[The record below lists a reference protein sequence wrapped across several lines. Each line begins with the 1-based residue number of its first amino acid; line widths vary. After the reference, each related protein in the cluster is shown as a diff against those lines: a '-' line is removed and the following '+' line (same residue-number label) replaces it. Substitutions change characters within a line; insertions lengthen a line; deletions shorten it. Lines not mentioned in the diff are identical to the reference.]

1 MFECAVVKH
10 REKKLTP
17 LFLVTPKLAKTIS
30 LFLCRLLLRYFD
42 IINWIFKL
50 FPVSKHH
57 DIRCKPIRLS

>member
-30 LFLCRLLLRYFD
+30 LFFMPTVAALLRY
-42 IINWIFKL
+42 N
-50 FPVSKHH
+50 
-57 DIRCKPIRLS
+57 